1 MRARSLCLIRLR
13 AQQRNAMLTT
23 HHESAPLSGNLFS
36 GTTLFPDAL
45 LASLQTLNCEFL
57 TLAVEPQPW
66 PTQRGFGLRAEI
78 LQSIRE
84 LTVRGQ
90 AAICASNYSLF
101 TLRLCDPWFWRT
113 MTSRACTAGQGT
125 LKENAQSSDRRE
137 LLVLDIMLF
146 VWHVAQTAP
155 LAGRLMLGMSDE
167 VHAALSALSL
177 REVRQLAQ
185 SGEIPLVARWP
196 DNPCFWPD
204 LVRFARPGYSRE
216 LQLTHLQGTQLLAAE
231 LATSQHRSSIR

>member
-1 MRARSLCLIRLR
+1 
-13 AQQRNAMLTT
+13 MLTT
-23 HHESAPLSGNLFS
+23 RNESAQSLSDNHFC
-36 GTTLFPDAL
+36 GTALFPDAL
-45 LASLQTLNCEFL
+45 LASLQTLNSEFL
-57 TLAVEPQPW
+57 MLAVEPQRW
-66 PTQRGFGLRAEI
+66 PAQRSFGLRAEI

-84 LTVRGQ
+84 LTMRGR

-101 TLRLCDPWFWRT
+101 TLRLCDPWFWRAT
-113 MTSRACTAGQGT
+113 TSRDCAAGQST
-125 LKENAQSSDRRE
+125 TEATVEESTESSDRRE

-167 VHAALSALSL
+167 VHAVLCALSL
-177 REVRQLAQ
+177 RQMRQLAQ

-216 LQLTHLQGTQLLAAE
+216 LELTHLQGTQLLAAE
-231 LATSQHRSSIR
+231 LATSQLRVAMR